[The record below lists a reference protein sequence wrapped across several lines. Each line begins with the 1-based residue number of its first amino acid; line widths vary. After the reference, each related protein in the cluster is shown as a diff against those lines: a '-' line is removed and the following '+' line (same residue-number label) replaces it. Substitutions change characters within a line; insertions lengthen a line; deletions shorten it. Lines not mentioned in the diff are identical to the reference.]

1 MKKLVILLCF
11 VILSA
16 ISYGQVL
23 TDKRMLVVNQDFSN
37 MQYMF
42 VVDSIDMYVV
52 DEIEWNTYLIGDI
65 VPINQFIFVG
75 KVNDL
80 TRFPIYRKKIGSLS
94 PDELAP
100 PYNPIGYQS
109 TNK

>member
-100 PYNPIGYQS
+100 HYNPIGY
-109 TNK
+109 

>member
-1 MKKLVILLCF
+1 MKKLVILFCF
-11 VILSA
+11 IILAS

-52 DEIEWNTYLIGDI
+52 DDIAWNTYLIGDV

-80 TRFPIYRKKIGSLS
+80 TRFPIYRKKIGSLL

-100 PYNPIGYQS
+100 HYNPIGY
-109 TNK
+109 